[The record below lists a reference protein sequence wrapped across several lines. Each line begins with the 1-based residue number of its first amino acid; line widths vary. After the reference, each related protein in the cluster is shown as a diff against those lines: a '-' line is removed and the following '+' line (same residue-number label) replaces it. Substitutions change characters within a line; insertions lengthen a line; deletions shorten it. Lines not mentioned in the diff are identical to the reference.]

1 MSAARGWVS
10 NRGGGIGFFVFGG
23 CGVPLFLWVWGLWW
37 GVSGPSGWWG
47 GLVCAGGGII
57 RVFCLGG
64 GGANMGAFFVVCD
77 LLLLV
82 VVLFVFWDFA
92 LVLVW
97 LGHGTA
103 GVVFSGLF
111 GGGPW
116 FGGLCGLV
124 GGIVWAN
131 GIL

>member
-1 MSAARGWVS
+1 MGCLWPVWVV
-10 NRGGGIGFFVFGG
+10 G
-23 CGVPLFLWVWGLWW
+23 
-37 GVSGPSGWWG
+37 
-47 GLVCAGGGII
+47 
-57 RVFCLGG
+57 RV
-64 GGANMGAFFVVCD
+64 GADMGAFFVVYG

-97 LGHGTA
+97 LGHGAA

-124 GGIVWAN
+124 GGIV
-131 GIL
+131 

>member
-1 MSAARGWVS
+1 MGCLWPVWVVGWV
-10 NRGGGIGFFVFGG
+10 
-23 CGVPLFLWVWGLWW
+23 
-37 GVSGPSGWWG
+37 
-47 GLVCAGGGII
+47 
-57 RVFCLGG
+57 
-64 GGANMGAFFVVCD
+64 GANMGAFFVVYGL

-97 LGHGTA
+97 LGHGAA

-124 GGIVWAN
+124 GRIVWAN